1 VGAVAAARQPQ
12 TEQLYRLAGIGEDWQ
27 PRETRHTL
35 VSALSDA
42 DVDIQKIADG
52 VGHVNS
58 SVTRTVYRH
67 QIADTVSETATVMD
81 RLYPAGDAK

>member
-1 VGAVAAARQPQ
+1 M
-12 TEQLYRLAGIGEDWQ
+12 GIE
-27 PRETRHTL
+27 
-35 VSALSDA
+35 
-42 DVDIQKIADG
+42 KIADA

-67 QIADTVSETATVMD
+67 QIADAVSETATVMD